1 MRNKKKVKGGFTI
14 PVLGDGFARIGNE
27 IKTAQRKSGEFLQ
40 GQIDTLQQDPEIIR
54 QRQIMD
60 KCDQIG
66 NISFDDLC
74 SRDIPD
80 IQFFLYFCQPNY
92 NKKIPLSRVTNL
104 SVITE
109 LIKFGYKLDNN
120 ELQLYFS
127 SMIEDIKKTV
137 FQYFWENILSTE
149 NEVIQYIETVIQ
161 RIESGITGI
170 TDIQSRN
177 ATIKLQ
183 INKRKREIAIWKQLK
198 NKAEFENIKIYIYN
212 FLVEYFNSLFKIRRN
227 SPNYLFISLHN
238 SKDIF
243 AKLKNMDAFT
253 KLRNRQ
259 FKRPT
264 NKNLIDSYSA
274 LREICIQWY
283 IYTTESISKDP
294 RLVSLIINACFRI
307 DKYQSLERVQKYSEA
322 SYKIL
327 EREMLEKLRLSQLS
341 PEQLQFEIVTKF
353 MKNKVK
359 RNAKSFGAVL
369 KKGLINISSHNFGA
383 NAKRLMNQGKSVFNQ
398 SKQNVSI
405 ASKIAI
411 KNVKQFEENVNELK
425 NKYQSAYKKN
435 EKLASQYI
443 ELVAKIAEKL
453 GNAED
458 RERFMDAMMT
468 NFVNTVVEAGNKK
481 FNELFGPFFEVMI
494 AVL

>member
-1 MRNKKKVKGGFTI
+1 
-14 PVLGDGFARIGNE
+14 
-27 IKTAQRKSGEFLQ
+27 
-40 GQIDTLQQDPEIIR
+40 
-54 QRQIMD
+54 
-60 KCDQIG
+60 
-66 NISFDDLC
+66 
-74 SRDIPD
+74 
-80 IQFFLYFCQPNY
+80 
-92 NKKIPLSRVTNL
+92 
-104 SVITE
+104 
-109 LIKFGYKLDNN
+109 
-120 ELQLYFS
+120 
-127 SMIEDIKKTV
+127 MIEDIKKTV

-161 RIESGITGI
+161 QIQYGITRI

-177 ATIKLQ
+177 VTIKSQ
-183 INKRKREIAIWKQLK
+183 INERKKKIAIWKQLK
-198 NKAEFENIKIYIYN
+198 NKAEFENIKKYIYN
-212 FLVEYFNSLFKIRRN
+212 FLVEYFNSLFKIRHN
-227 SPNYLFISLHN
+227 SDNYLFISLHN

-253 KLRNRQ
+253 KLRNSQ

-264 NKNLIDSYSA
+264 NKNLLDSYSA

-283 IYTTESISKDP
+283 IYTTKSISKDS
-294 RLVSLIINACFRI
+294 RLVSLINNACYRI
-307 DKYQSLERVQKYSEA
+307 DKYQSLQRVQKYSEA

-369 KKGLINISSHNFGA
+369 KKGIINVSSHNFRA

-443 ELVAKIAEKL
+443 ELLAKIAEKL

-468 NFVNTVVEAGNKK
+468 NFVNTVVESGNKK
-481 FNELFGPFFEVMI
+481 FNELFGQFFEVMI

>member
-1 MRNKKKVKGGFTI
+1 MRNKKKVNGGFII

-40 GQIDTLQQDPEIIR
+40 KQINTVQQDPEFIK
-54 QRQIMD
+54 QRQIID

-66 NISFDDLC
+66 NTSFDDLC

-80 IQFFLYFCQPNY
+80 IQFILYFCQPNY
-92 NKKIPLSRVTNL
+92 NKIISLSRVTNL
-104 SVITE
+104 SVLAE
-109 LIKFGYKLDNN
+109 LIKFGYILNKD

-127 SMIEDIKKTV
+127 SMIEDIKKKV

-149 NEVIQYIETVIQ
+149 NKVIQYIETVIQ
-161 RIESGITGI
+161 QIQYGLTRI

-177 ATIKLQ
+177 VTIKPQ
-183 INKRKREIAIWKQLK
+183 INERKKKIEIWRQLK
-198 NKAEFENIKIYIYN
+198 NKADFENIKKYIYK
-212 FLVEYFNSLFKIRRN
+212 FLVEYFNSLFKIRQN
-227 SPNYLFISLHN
+227 SDNYLFITLHN

-243 AKLKNMDAFT
+243 AQLKDIDAFT
-253 KLRNRQ
+253 KLRNSQ
-259 FKRPT
+259 FKKPT
-264 NKNLIDSYSA
+264 NKNLLDSYSA

-294 RLVSLIINACFRI
+294 RLVSLIINACYRI
-307 DKYQSLERVQKYSEA
+307 YKYQSLQRVQKYSEA

-327 EREMLEKLRLSQLS
+327 EREMLEKLRLSKLS

-353 MKNKVK
+353 FGDKLK

-369 KKGLINISSHNFGA
+369 KKGIIYVSSHNFGA

-425 NKYQSAYKKN
+425 NKYQFAYKKN

-468 NFVNTVVEAGNKK
+468 NFVNTVVESGNQQ
-481 FNELFGPFFEVMI
+481 FNALFGPFFEVMI
-494 AVL
+494 AII